1 MTKFKDKE
9 KKKSINKPSALLLN
23 RNSPFQLLFVRKK
36 QANSC
41 RNTVTACIHSL
52 RLTQLSRS
60 SMKSAAVYL
69 GKLVIIKVTV
79 VLLYKQ
85 GSEISMQI
93 RIIQIDA
100 RNFLQ
105 NTFSFHLRQYL

>member
-9 KKKSINKPSALLLN
+9 KKKSINKPSAPLLN

-52 RLTQLSRS
+52 SLTQLSRS
-60 SMKSAAVYL
+60 SVKSAVYL
-69 GKLVIIKVTV
+69 GKLVIIKITV

-93 RIIQIDA
+93 RIIQ
-100 RNFLQ
+100 R
-105 NTFSFHLRQYL
+105 

>member
-1 MTKFKDKE
+1 MTKFKDKK
-9 KKKSINKPSALLLN
+9 KKKSINKPSAPLLN
-23 RNSPFQLLFVRKK
+23 RNSSFRLLFVRIK

-52 RLTQLSRS
+52 RLTQLSRPS
-60 SMKSAAVYL
+60 VKSAAVYL

-85 GSEISMQI
+85 GSETPIQI

-105 NTFSFHLRQYL
+105 SMFSFHLRQDL